1 MKKEAEFPCKAIKLL
16 FRNTQFRD
24 RKLINTL
31 CSFYLPPAFKLY
43 DNGNKNWM
51 EVDQHTT
58 LKFVTVMDNLD
69 TENSE
74 LKYLTLIS
82 TTKFEFFLVYCR
94 QWARRLLMQ
103 G

>member
-24 RKLINTL
+24 RKLINTQ
-31 CSFYLPPAFKLY
+31 FLPPSAFKLY